1 MTQDRDTKYYGET
14 QFQMNRSTKRLEG
27 MVEVHI
33 SCMEKSVLISYIHTM
48 PELLDVFILVH
59 FTSLFS
65 FQRNATH
72 QF

>member
-27 MVEVHI
+27 IFYQVHI

-48 PELLDVFILVH
+48 PELLDVFISSTLH
-59 FTSLFS
+59 FPF
-65 FQRNATH
+65 
-72 QF
+72 